1 MAENEGGEQIMNI
14 KFSTSGAAF
23 QDEYADTITNDLY
36 MRSEVV
42 RILKKITKQ
51 IDDGEDYGSIMD
63 FNGNKIG
70 EWSL

>member
-1 MAENEGGEQIMNI
+1 MKI

-23 QDEYADTITNDLY
+23 QDEYADEMTNDIY
-36 MRSEVV
+36 TRSEVV

-51 IDDGEDYGSIMD
+51 IDDGEDYGSIID
-63 FNGNKIG
+63 INGNKIG

>member
-23 QDEYADTITNDLY
+23 QDEYADEMTNDIY
-36 MRSEVV
+36 TRSEVV

-51 IDDGEDYGSIMD
+51 IDNGDNYGPIID
-63 FNGNKIG
+63 INGNKIG